1 MLGTTNPRQ
10 PDLSRLM
17 LKLLKLS
24 FLPKSPDYGLLI
36 LRVALGFSML
46 LLHGRGK
53 LLALSATAEKMNGLL
68 GITGNVNAGLA
79 VFAEVVCSALLIA
92 GLFTRF
98 AALMLCCTMGT
109 AFFFV
114 HKSSLVAGPGSGEL
128 AMIYLIGYVTLLF
141 TGAGKISVD
150 RE

>member
-1 MLGTTNPRQ
+1 
-10 PDLSRLM
+10 M

-24 FLPKSPDYGLLI
+24 FLPKSPDCGLLI
-36 LRVALGFSML
+36 LRVTLGFSML

-53 LLALSATAEKMNGLL
+53 MQNFSATAEKMTGLFAL
-68 GITGNVNAGLA
+68 PGNVNAGLA

-98 AALMLCCTMGT
+98 AALMLAATMGT
-109 AFFFV
+109 AFYFV
-114 HKSSLVAGPGSGEL
+114 HESALVGTNSGEL
-128 AMIYLIGYVTLLF
+128 AMVYLVGYVTLLF

>member
-1 MLGTTNPRQ
+1 
-10 PDLSRLM
+10 M

-46 LLHGRGK
+46 MLHGRGK
-53 LLALSATAEKMNGLL
+53 LLDFSGTVAKFPALFGLPA
-68 GITGNVNAGLA
+68 NVNLGLA
-79 VFAEVVCSALLIA
+79 IFAEVVCSALLIA

-98 AALMLCCTMGT
+98 AALILAITMGT

-114 HKSSLVAGPGSGEL
+114 HKSSLIAGPGSGEL
-128 AMIYLIGYVTLLF
+128 AMVYLVAYVTLLF
-141 TGAGKISVD
+141 TGAGKFSVD

>member
-1 MLGTTNPRQ
+1 
-10 PDLSRLM
+10 M

-53 LLALSATAEKMNGLL
+53 MLNFSATLEKFPALFGLPA
-68 GITGNVNAGLA
+68 NVNLGLA
-79 VFAEVVCSALLIA
+79 IIAEVVCSTLLIA

-98 AALMLCCTMGT
+98 AALILAATMGS

-114 HKSSLVAGPGSGEL
+114 HKSALVGEHSGEL
-128 AMIYLIGYVTLLF
+128 AMVYLIAYVTLLF
-141 TGAGKISVD
+141 TGAGKYSVD

>member
-1 MLGTTNPRQ
+1 
-10 PDLSRLM
+10 M
-17 LKLLKLS
+17 LKVLKLS

-36 LRVALGFSML
+36 LRVAVGFSML

-53 LLALSATAEKMNGLL
+53 MLDFSATAAKFPALFGLP
-68 GITGNVNAGLA
+68 GNVNLGLA

-98 AALMLCCTMGT
+98 AALMLAGTMGT
-109 AFFFV
+109 AFFIV
-114 HKSSLVAGPGSGEL
+114 HKSALVGEQSGEL
-128 AMIYLIGYVTLLF
+128 AMVYLVAYVTLLF
-141 TGAGKISVD
+141 TGAGKFSVD

>member
-1 MLGTTNPRQ
+1 
-10 PDLSRLM
+10 M

-53 LLALSATAEKMNGLL
+53 MLNFTATLEKFPALFGFPA
-68 GITGNVNAGLA
+68 NVNLGLA
-79 VFAEVVCSALLIA
+79 IFAEVVCSTLLIA

-98 AALMLCCTMGT
+98 AALVLAATMGS

-114 HKSSLVAGPGSGEL
+114 HKSALVGAQSGEL
-128 AMIYLIGYVTLLF
+128 AMVYLIAYVTLLF
-141 TGAGKISVD
+141 TGAGKYSVD

>member
-1 MLGTTNPRQ
+1 
-10 PDLSRLM
+10 M
-17 LKLLKLS
+17 LKILKLS

-53 LLALSATAEKMNGLL
+53 MLGFAATAEKMNGLL
-68 GITGNVNAGLA
+68 GLPGNVNAGLA

-98 AALMLCCTMGT
+98 AALMLAITMGT
-109 AFFFV
+109 AFFIV
-114 HKSSLVAGPGSGEL
+114 HKSALVGAGNGEL
-128 AMIYLIGYVTLLF
+128 AMVYLIAYVTLLF

>member
-1 MLGTTNPRQ
+1 
-10 PDLSRLM
+10 M

-53 LLALSATAEKMNGLL
+53 LLAFSTTAEKMNGLL
-68 GITGNVNAGLA
+68 GMPGNVNAGLA

-92 GLFTRF
+92 GLLRLIGRR
-98 AALMLCCTMGT
+98 AGT
-109 AFFFV
+109 AAQV
-114 HKSSLVAGPGSGEL
+114 PEGQ
-128 AMIYLIGYVTLLF
+128 
-141 TGAGKISVD
+141 
-150 RE
+150 

>member
-1 MLGTTNPRQ
+1 
-10 PDLSRLM
+10 M
-17 LKLLKLS
+17 LKILKLS

-46 LLHGRGK
+46 MLHGRGK
-53 LLALSATAEKMNGLL
+53 MLDFSGTVAKFPALFGLPA
-68 GITGNVNAGLA
+68 NVNLGLA
-79 VFAEVVCSALLIA
+79 IFAEVVCSALLIA

-98 AALMLCCTMGT
+98 AALILAITMGV

-114 HKSSLVAGPGSGEL
+114 HKSALVDVAATGAKSGEL
-128 AMIYLIGYVTLLF
+128 AMVYLVAYVTLLF
-141 TGAGKISVD
+141 TGAGKFSVD

>member
-1 MLGTTNPRQ
+1 
-10 PDLSRLM
+10 M

-53 LLALSATAEKMNGLL
+53 MLNFSITLEKFPALFGLPA
-68 GITGNVNAGLA
+68 NVNLGLA
-79 VFAEVVCSALLIA
+79 IFAEVVCSTLLIA
-92 GLFTRF
+92 GLFTRM
-98 AALMLCCTMGT
+98 AALVLAATMGS

-114 HKSSLVAGPGSGEL
+114 HKSALVGEQSGEL
-128 AMIYLIGYVTLLF
+128 AMVYLVAYVTLLF
-141 TGAGKISVD
+141 TGAGKFSVD

>member
-1 MLGTTNPRQ
+1 
-10 PDLSRLM
+10 M

-46 LLHGRGK
+46 MLHGRGK
-53 LLALSATAEKMNGLL
+53 LLNFSTMAEKFAILP
-68 GITGNVNAGLA
+68 GIPGNVNLGLA
-79 VFAEVVCSALLIA
+79 IFAEVVCSALLIA

-98 AALMLCCTMGT
+98 AALMLAITMGT
-109 AFFFV
+109 AFFFF
-114 HKSSLVAGPGSGEL
+114 HKSALVDVAASGIKSGEL
-128 AMIYLIGYVTLLF
+128 AMVYLIAYVTLLF
-141 TGAGKISVD
+141 TGAGKYSVD

>member
-1 MLGTTNPRQ
+1 
-10 PDLSRLM
+10 M

-24 FLPKSPDYGLLI
+24 FLPKSADHGLLI
-36 LRVALGFSML
+36 LRVALGFSIL

-53 LLALSATAEKMNGLL
+53 ILNFAATAEKFPALFGLPS
-68 GITGNVNAGLA
+68 NVNVGLA
-79 VFAEVVCSALLIA
+79 VFAEVFCAALLIA

-98 AALMLCCTMGT
+98 AALMLAGTMGT

-114 HKSSLVAGPGSGEL
+114 HKSALVGANSGEL
-128 AMIYLIGYVTLLF
+128 AMVYLIGFATLFF

>member
-1 MLGTTNPRQ
+1 
-10 PDLSRLM
+10 M

-53 LLALSATAEKMNGLL
+53 LLNFSATVEKFPALFGLPA
-68 GITGNVNAGLA
+68 NVNLGLA
-79 VFAEVVCSALLIA
+79 IFAEVVCSTLLIA
-92 GLFTRF
+92 GLFTRL
-98 AALMLCCTMGT
+98 AALVLAATMGS

-114 HKSSLVAGPGSGEL
+114 HKSALVGEHSGEL
-128 AMIYLIGYVTLLF
+128 AMVYLIAYVTLLF
-141 TGAGKISVD
+141 TGAGKFSVD

>member
-1 MLGTTNPRQ
+1 
-10 PDLSRLM
+10 M

-46 LLHGRGK
+46 MLHGRGK
-53 LLALSATAEKMNGLL
+53 ILNFSAMAEKFAIIPGVP
-68 GITGNVNAGLA
+68 GNVNLGLA
-79 VFAEVVCSALLIA
+79 IFAEVVCSALLIA

-98 AALMLCCTMGT
+98 AALILAITMGT
-109 AFFFV
+109 AFFFF
-114 HKSSLVAGPGSGEL
+114 HKSSLIAGPGSGEL
-128 AMIYLIGYVTLLF
+128 AMVYLVAYVTLLF
-141 TGAGKISVD
+141 TGAGKFSVD

>member
-1 MLGTTNPRQ
+1 
-10 PDLSRLM
+10 M

-24 FLPKSPDYGLLI
+24 FLPNSPDFGLLI

-53 LLALSATAEKMNGLL
+53 MLGFAATAEKMNGLL
-68 GITGNVNAGLA
+68 GLPGNVNAGLA

-98 AALMLCCTMGT
+98 AALMLAITMGT
-109 AFFFV
+109 AFFIV
-114 HKSSLVAGPGSGEL
+114 HKSALVDVAASGVKSGEL
-128 AMIYLIGYVTLLF
+128 AMVYLVAYVTLLF

>member
-1 MLGTTNPRQ
+1 
-10 PDLSRLM
+10 M
-17 LKLLKLS
+17 LKILKLS

-46 LLHGRGK
+46 MLHGRAK
-53 LLALSATAEKMNGLL
+53 LLDFSAMATKFPALFGLPA
-68 GITGNVNAGLA
+68 NVNLGLA

-98 AALMLCCTMGT
+98 AALILAITMGV

-114 HKSSLVAGPGSGEL
+114 HKSALVDVAATGAKSGEL
-128 AMIYLIGYVTLLF
+128 AMVYLVAYVTLLF
-141 TGAGKISVD
+141 TGAGKFSVD

>member
-1 MLGTTNPRQ
+1 
-10 PDLSRLM
+10 M

-53 LLALSATAEKMNGLL
+53 ILNFAATAEKFPALFGLPA
-68 GITGNVNAGLA
+68 NVNVGIA
-79 VFAEVVCSALLIA
+79 VFAEVFCSALLIA

-98 AALMLCCTMGT
+98 AALMLCGTMGT

-114 HKSSLVAGPGSGEL
+114 HKSALVGANSGEL
-128 AMIYLIGYVTLLF
+128 AMVYLVGYVTLLF
-141 TGAGKISVD
+141 CGAGKFSVD

>member
-1 MLGTTNPRQ
+1 
-10 PDLSRLM
+10 M
-17 LKLLKLS
+17 LKVLKLS

-36 LRVALGFSML
+36 LRVTLGFSML

-53 LLALSATAEKMNGLL
+53 MLDFSAMAAKFPALFGLPA
-68 GITGNVNAGLA
+68 NVNLGLA
-79 VFAEVVCSALLIA
+79 IFAEVVCSTLLIA

-98 AALMLCCTMGT
+98 AALMLAATMGS

-114 HKSSLVAGPGSGEL
+114 HKSALVGEHNGEL
-128 AMIYLIGYVTLLF
+128 AMVYLVAYVTLLF
-141 TGAGKISVD
+141 TGAGKFSVD

>member
-1 MLGTTNPRQ
+1 
-10 PDLSRLM
+10 M

-24 FLPKSPDYGLLI
+24 FLPKSPDFGLLI

-53 LLALSATAEKMNGLL
+53 MLNFAATAEKMNGLL
-68 GITGNVNAGLA
+68 GLPGNVNAGLA
-79 VFAEVVCSALLIA
+79 VFAEVICSALLIA

-98 AALMLCCTMGT
+98 AALMLAITMGT

-114 HKSSLVAGPGSGEL
+114 HKSALVDVVATGVKSGEL
-128 AMIYLIGYVTLLF
+128 AMVYLIAYVTLLF

-150 RE
+150 RG

>member
-1 MLGTTNPRQ
+1 
-10 PDLSRLM
+10 M

-53 LLALSATAEKMNGLL
+53 ILNFAATADKFPPLFGLPA
-68 GITGNVNAGLA
+68 NVNVGIA
-79 VFAEVVCSALLIA
+79 VFAEVFCSALLIA

-98 AALMLCCTMGT
+98 AALVLCGTMGT

-114 HKSSLVAGPGSGEL
+114 HKSALVGANSGEL
-128 AMIYLIGYVTLLF
+128 AMIYLVGYVTLLF
-141 TGAGKISVD
+141 CGAGKFSVD

>member
-1 MLGTTNPRQ
+1 
-10 PDLSRLM
+10 M

-53 LLALSATAEKMNGLL
+53 LLDFSGTVAKFPALL
-68 GITGNVNAGLA
+68 GLPANVNLGLA
-79 VFAEVVCSALLIA
+79 IFAEVFCSTLLIA

-98 AALMLCCTMGT
+98 AALALAITMGT
-109 AFFFV
+109 AFFIV
-114 HKSSLVAGPGSGEL
+114 HKSSLIAGPGSGEL
-128 AMIYLIGYVTLLF
+128 AMVYLVAYVTLLF
-141 TGAGKISVD
+141 TGAGKFSVD